1 MGGTC
6 ITSERKQELK
16 TLQKEVLVV
25 TTGLLAVKYV
35 WFVGGRLM
43 YVPNLQIQGLPL

>member
-1 MGGTC
+1 MRGSR
-6 ITSERKQELK
+6 ITSEKIQELK

-35 WFVGGRLM
+35 RFVGARLL
-43 YVPNLQIQGLPL
+43 YVPSLRIQGLPL